1 MAKEDNALDLYKEY
15 LTTGT
20 SFGELAKKHKL
31 DHETVR
37 KRIIK
42 AHKAL
47 KKGYGRYD
55 ISFLKALNDRPS
67 IELTLT
73 RIGIMDV
80 FDLITYVN
88 NNRLSNM
95 KGITEDTEGYILM
108 DLSTRM
114 HQLRKEVKDELYDI
128 YELSERSIIPLTI
141 VCSRKELQV
150 MVYTAKKKNRKR
162 AIYSINPNL
171 LVLIDDKFYISC
183 NDDLYDPSNPHTSAT
198 LEAKRVI
205 YKKETK
211 KYEKTQNDMGES
223 KV

>member
-1 MAKEDNALDLYKEY
+1 MAREDNALDLYKEY

-42 AHKAL
+42 AHKAF

-73 RIGIMDV
+73 RIGIMDI

-88 NNRLSNM
+88 NSRLSNM

-114 HQLRKEVKDELYDI
+114 HQLRKEVKDELYYI
-128 YELSERSIIPLTI
+128 YESSERSIIPLTI
-141 VCSRKELQV
+141 ICSRKELQV
-150 MVYTAKKKNRKR
+150 MAYTAKKKNRKCS
-162 AIYSINPNL
+162 IYGVNPS
-171 LVLIDDKFYISC
+171 LVVSIDDKFYISC
-183 NDDLYDPSNPHTSAT
+183 NDDLYDPNNHHTAAT
-198 LEAKRVI
+198 LEAKRII

-211 KYEKTQNDMGES
+211 KYEKD
-223 KV
+223 

>member
-1 MAKEDNALDLYKEY
+1 MAREDNALDLYKEY

-55 ISFLKALNDRPS
+55 ISFLKVLNDRPS

-73 RIGIMDV
+73 RIGIMDI

-114 HQLRKEVKDELYDI
+114 NQLRKEVKDELYGI
-128 YELSERSIIPLTI
+128 YESSERSIIPLTI
-141 VCSRKELQV
+141 ICSRKELQV
-150 MVYTAKKKNRKR
+150 MAYTAKKKNRKR
-162 AIYSINPNL
+162 SIYGVNPSL
-171 LVLIDDKFYISC
+171 IVSIDDKFYISC
-183 NDDLYDPSNPHTSAT
+183 NDDLYDPDNPHTAAT

-211 KYEKTQNDMGES
+211 KYEKD
-223 KV
+223 

>member
-1 MAKEDNALDLYKEY
+1 MAREDNALDLYKEY
-15 LTTGT
+15 LTNGT
-20 SFGELAKKHKL
+20 SFGELARKHKL

-55 ISFLKALNDRPS
+55 ISFLKVLNDRPS

-73 RIGIMDV
+73 RIGIMDI

-88 NNRLSNM
+88 NSRLSNM

-128 YELSERSIIPLTI
+128 YESSERSIIPLTI
-141 VCSRKELQV
+141 ICSRKELQV
-150 MVYTAKKKNRKR
+150 MAYTTKKKKSKR
-162 AIYSINPNL
+162 SIYGVNPSL
-171 LVLIDDKFYISC
+171 IVSIDDKFYISC
-183 NDDLYDPSNPHTSAT
+183 NDDLYDPDNPHTAAT

-205 YKKETK
+205 YKKEIK
-211 KYEKTQNDMGES
+211 KYEKDQDMVGES
-223 KV
+223 EV